1 MMHKQPTQKRKNPV
15 GHTLQVMEKTGSW
28 YMWDRVCYGIL
39 ALGAGTFLL
48 PVVVAFS
55 TPFLWITSHSLPWG
69 IYRRTHEPIGRG
81 VLVHVCLP
89 EDIAQYAFEREYLSA
104 GLCPG
109 LYQEILKPVAAIAG
123 DEVEI
128 SAAGVTVNG
137 VRVPRTPVYPTD
149 SRGRLH
155 TVRIPEGRYIV
166 PAGQV
171 FVLSNFHPRSWDSR
185 YFGFLSL
192 SAVRGTVQEVWTWQ

>member
-1 MMHKQPTQKRKNPV
+1 V
-15 GHTLQVMEKTGSW
+15 
-28 YMWDRVCYGIL
+28 VC
-39 ALGAGTFLL
+39 
-48 PVVVAFS
+48 
-55 TPFLWITSHSLPWG
+55 TPLVWITSHSLPWG
-69 IYRRTHEPIGRG
+69 IYRRTQEPIERG

-89 EDIAQYAFEREYLSA
+89 EVIARYALEREYLSA

-109 LYQEILKPVAAIAG
+109 LSQEIVKPVAAIAG

-137 VRVPRTPVYPTD
+137 VPVPGTPVYPTD

-155 TVRIPEGRYIV
+155 TLRMPAGRSSV

-171 FVLSNFHPRSWDSR
+171 FLLSNFHPRSWDSR
-185 YFGFLSL
+185 YFGCLPL